1 MEKRGCEIFHSYQ
14 PVWNTFILPILWGDN
29 LMDNYD
35 VINLSSAHLAK
46 PPPLTFIPHLQQ
58 KQQHSQLLASGTKWM
73 SKYTPINYALF
84 SAECRSETPNASPA
98 RPYSKPN
105 FPPTTT
111 NYQPNPTN
119 ITTFAPVSLEDLT
132 QATPS
137 LSKAKNTS
145 SISSPPESSTRR
157 QPASLA
163 MELSSTSPPTSKKL
177 KT

>member
-1 MEKRGCEIFHSYQ
+1 MPSF
-14 PVWNTFILPILWGDN
+14 
-29 LMDNYD
+29 
-35 VINLSSAHLAK
+35 
-46 PPPLTFIPHLQQ
+46 PH
-58 KQQHSQLLASGTKWM
+58 
-73 SKYTPINYALF
+73 
-84 SAECRSETPNASPA
+84 SAEVRHQMHRRLQPS
-98 RPYSKPN
+98 SKNN

-111 NYQPNPTN
+111 NYQPNPTDITHGHVPR

-137 LSKAKNTS
+137 SSKAKNTS